1 MNDSRRSKL
10 EIYADILRV
19 LAHHGPLKQTHI
31 MYKAKVNCS
40 VLKQFLDSLVQQKL
54 IEEQILR
61 KKGQRII
68 YSITERGKAAL
79 VNFEEITMALQSKK
93 DMLRKY
99 VFI

>member
-31 MYKAKVNCS
+31 MYKANVNCN
-40 VLKQFLDSLVQQKL
+40 VLKQLLDSLVQQKL
-54 IEEQILR
+54 IEEHILH

-68 YSITERGKAAL
+68 YSITEMGKATL

-93 DMLRKY
+93 
-99 VFI
+99 IC